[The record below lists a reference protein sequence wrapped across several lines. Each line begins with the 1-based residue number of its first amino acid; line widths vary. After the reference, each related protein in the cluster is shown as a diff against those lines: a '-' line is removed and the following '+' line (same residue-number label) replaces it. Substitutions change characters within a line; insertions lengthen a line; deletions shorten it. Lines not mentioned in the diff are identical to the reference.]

1 MAVAQ
6 GARINTNIGAMNA
19 LNALNG
25 VNKNLSVSQLRLATG
40 KRINSASD
48 DASGYVMSKKMT
60 GRISSLNAAL
70 DNIGDAQNVLSIA
83 EGAYAKIGDIVT
95 QVKEKQA
102 RSQNGGLNTAE
113 QDAITSE
120 IKQMATEIDNIVAQT
135 KFNGK
140 TLIDGNFNAGV
151 TNAGTGSL
159 VTGDAVAATGTIT
172 AIDVSGA
179 KASETYTLSSTVAGS
194 ITMTRL
200 SDSVSQTVA
209 LSASAIG
216 TEQTYSFSDLGV
228 SFKMMGTAVNA
239 SALDIQT
246 KLIAAGTTIVT
257 GAATSAS
264 FQVGDTGENFSLA
277 FAQMDTANAAGTQSA
292 SEELLG
298 TAAANITNATVATMG
313 SKIDVGLG
321 HVLAKIGDIG
331 AQMNRLSAKEEN
343 LTNAVVNT
351 EAARSRILDADIA
364 KEQINASKLQILQQ
378 TATASLA
385 QANQSGQAFL
395 SLFR

>member
-1 MAVAQ
+1 MAVGQ

-25 VNKNLSVSQLRLATG
+25 VNKNLGVSQLRLATG

-102 RSQNGGLNTAE
+102 RFQNGGLSTAE

-140 TLIDGNFNAGV
+140 ALIDGSFSAGV
-151 TNAGTGSL
+151 ANAGTGTFA
-159 VTGDAVAATGTIT
+159 VGDVAAATGTVT
-172 AIDVSGA
+172 SIDVSGA
-179 KASETYTLSSTVAGS
+179 KASETYTLSSTAPGKL
-194 ITMTRL
+194 TLTRA
-200 SDSVSQTVA
+200 SDSVSQEISI
-209 LSASAIG
+209 SASAIG
-216 TEQTYSFSDLGV
+216 TEQSYTFSDLGV
-228 SFKMMGTAVNA
+228 SFKMMGTAVATSIVA
-239 SALDIQT
+239 SAALVG
-246 KLIAAGTTIVT
+246 AGTTIIT

-264 FQVGDTGENFSLA
+264 FQVGDTGENFSLS
-277 FAQMDTANAAGTQSA
+277 FAQINTAVAGNMSA

-298 TAAANITNATVATMG
+298 TAAANITNTTVSTMG
-313 SKIDVGLG
+313 AQIDVGLS
-321 HVLAKIGDIG
+321 HVLGKIGDIG

-364 KEQINASKLQILQQ
+364 KEQISASKLQILQQ